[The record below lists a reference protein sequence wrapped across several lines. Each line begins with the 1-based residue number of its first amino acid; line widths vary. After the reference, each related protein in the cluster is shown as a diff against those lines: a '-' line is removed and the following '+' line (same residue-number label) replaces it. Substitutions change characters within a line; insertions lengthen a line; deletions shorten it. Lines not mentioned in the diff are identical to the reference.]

1 MAESRSIIVEQSY
14 VIAAEPEA
22 VFDALTDQEV
32 LSECLT
38 PLQRLRFTSGTGGRI
53 GFRDPELGP
62 AIGRIGEHDRGVRL
76 TWRMVQN
83 WPSVLSFDFFRE
95 DGGCRVDVIQS
106 GFGALRG
113 VRQDIDQVFAARWK
127 TWMKAIKDR
136 LEA

>member
-1 MAESRSIIVEQSY
+1 MAESQSIIVEQSY

-32 LSECLT
+32 LAESLT
-38 PLQRLRFTSGTGGRI
+38 PLQRLRFTPGSGGRI

-62 AIGRIGEHDRGVRL
+62 AIGRVGEHDRGVRL

-83 WPSVLSFDFFRE
+83 WPSVLSFDFFSE
-95 DGGCRVDVIQS
+95 DGGCRIDVIQS

-113 VRQDIDQVFAARWK
+113 SRRDIDEVFALRWDE
-127 TWMKAIKDR
+127 WMGAIKSR
-136 LEA
+136 LES

>member
-62 AIGRIGEHDRGVRL
+62 AFGRVGEHDRGVRL

-113 VRQDIDQVFAARWK
+113 DHRDIDQTFADRWEA
-127 TWMKAIKDR
+127 WMTAIKER
-136 LEA
+136 LEG

>member
-1 MAESRSIIVEQSY
+1 MADRRSIIVEQSY
-14 VIAAEPEA
+14 AIAADPAA
-22 VFDALTDQEV
+22 VFDALVDQQL
-32 LSECLT
+32 LSECLD
-38 PLQRLRFTSGTGGRI
+38 PLQRLRLVPGSGGRI

-83 WPSVLSFDFFRE
+83 WPSVLSFDFFQE

-113 VRQDIDQVFAARWK
+113 VRQDIDQVFAARWDA
-127 TWMKAIKDR
+127 WMSAIKDR

>member
-1 MAESRSIIVEQSY
+1 MADRRSIIVEQTY
-14 VIAAEPEA
+14 VIAAQPEA
-22 VFDALTDQEV
+22 VFDALVDQDL
-32 LSECLT
+32 LSECLS
-38 PLQRLRFTSGTGGRI
+38 PLQRLRLTPGSGGRI

-113 VRQDIDQVFAARWK
+113 GRQDIDRVFAARWES
-127 TWMKAIKDR
+127 WMNAIKDR

>member
-1 MAESRSIIVEQSY
+1 MADRRSIIVEQTY

-38 PLQRLRFTSGTGGRI
+38 PLQRLRVMPCTGGRI

-62 AIGRIGEHDRGVRL
+62 AIGRVGEHDRGVRL

-83 WPSVLSFDFFRE
+83 WPSVLSCDFFRE

-113 VRQDIDQVFAARWK
+113 VRQDIDQVFAARWDA
-127 TWMKAIKDR
+127 WMQAIKGR

>member
-1 MAESRSIIVEQSY
+1 MADRRSIIVEQTY

-22 VFDALTDQEV
+22 VFDALVDPDV
-32 LSECLT
+32 LSECLA
-38 PLQRLRFTSGTGGRI
+38 PLQRLRLTPGSGGRI

-113 VRQDIDQVFAARWK
+113 VRQDIDQVFAARWDD
-127 TWMKAIKDR
+127 WMHAIKAR

>member
-32 LSECLT
+32 LSDCLA
-38 PLQRLRFTSGTGGRI
+38 PLQRLRFTPGTGGRI

-62 AIGRIGEHDRGVRL
+62 AIGRVGEHDRGVRL

-113 VRQDIDQVFAARWK
+113 DHRDIDQTFADRWNA
-127 TWMKAIKDR
+127 WMTSIKER
-136 LEA
+136 LEG

>member
-14 VIAAEPEA
+14 VIAAAPEA

-32 LSECLT
+32 LAECLT
-38 PLQRLRFTSGTGGRI
+38 PLQRLRVTPGSGGRI

-62 AIGRIGEHDRGVRL
+62 AIGRVGEHDRGVRL

-83 WPSVLSFDFFRE
+83 WPSVLSFDFFSE
-95 DGGCRVDVIQS
+95 DGGCRIDVIQS

-113 VRQDIDQVFAARWK
+113 VRRDIDAVFAARWDE
-127 TWMKAIKDR
+127 WMEAIKAR
-136 LEA
+136 LES

>member
-1 MAESRSIIVEQSY
+1 MADRRSIIVEQSY

-22 VFDALTDQEV
+22 VFDALTDQKV

-38 PLQRLRFTSGTGGRI
+38 PLQRLRIASGSGGRI

-83 WPSVLSFDFFRE
+83 WPSVLSFDFFSE
-95 DGGCRVDVIQS
+95 GGGCRVDVIQS

-113 VRQDIDQVFAARWK
+113 ARRDIDEVFADRWES
-127 TWMKAIKDR
+127 WMNAIKER

>member
-32 LSECLT
+32 LSDCLS
-38 PLQRLRFTSGTGGRI
+38 PLQRLRFTPGTGGRI

-62 AIGRIGEHDRGVRL
+62 AIGRVGEHDRGVRL

-113 VRQDIDQVFAARWK
+113 DHRDIDQTFADRWNA
-127 TWMKAIKDR
+127 WMTSIKER
-136 LEA
+136 LEG

>member
-1 MAESRSIIVEQSY
+1 MADRRSIIVERTY
-14 VIAAEPEA
+14 AIAAEPET
-22 VFDALTDQEV
+22 VFDALVDPDV
-32 LSECLT
+32 LSECLA
-38 PLQRLRFTSGTGGRI
+38 PLQRLRLTPGSGGRI

-83 WPSVLSFDFFRE
+83 WPSVLSFDFFRD

-113 VRQDIDQVFAARWK
+113 VRQDIDQVFAARWDA
-127 TWMKAIKDR
+127 WMHAIKAR

>member
-32 LSECLT
+32 LSDCLA
-38 PLQRLRFTSGTGGRI
+38 PLQRLRLTPGTGGRI

-62 AIGRIGEHDRGVRL
+62 AIGRVGEHDRGVRL

-95 DGGCRVDVIQS
+95 DVGCRVDVIQS

-113 VRQDIDQVFAARWK
+113 DHRDIDQTFADRWNA
-127 TWMKAIKDR
+127 WMTSIKER
-136 LEA
+136 LEG

>member
-32 LSECLT
+32 LSDCLA
-38 PLQRLRFTSGTGGRI
+38 PLQRLRFTPGTGGRI

-62 AIGRIGEHDRGVRL
+62 AIGRVGEHDRGVRL

-113 VRQDIDQVFAARWK
+113 DHRDIDQTFADRWNA
-127 TWMKAIKDR
+127 WMNSIKER
-136 LEA
+136 LEG

>member
-1 MAESRSIIVEQSY
+1 MAESQSIIVEQSY

-32 LSECLT
+32 LAESLT
-38 PLQRLRFTSGTGGRI
+38 PLQRLRFTPGSGGRI

-62 AIGRIGEHDRGVRL
+62 AIGRVGEHDRGVRL

-83 WPSVLSFDFFRE
+83 WPSVLSFDFFGE
-95 DGGCRVDVIQS
+95 DGGCRIDVIQS

-113 VRQDIDQVFAARWK
+113 SRRDIDEVFASRWDE
-127 TWMKAIKDR
+127 WMGAIKAR
-136 LEA
+136 LES